1 MYLSYQDFIAAKDK
15 GQFINQ
21 FIKFHEST
29 EAYKEALKADK
40 YDAQEN
46 ETILQF
52 QRVYY
57 TLLGQKKIDNFSS
70 NAQICSNFFHKLN
83 TQRCSYSL
91 GNGVFFNDMSVK
103 DKLGKQFDRRIK
115 EAAYNAL
122 IHGQSFLF
130 WNVDHV
136 HEFPF
141 TQFAPMWDEDTG
153 ALMAGIRFWQLD
165 EQKPFKVVLYE
176 IDGYTTYSAESKFGE
191 LKETT
196 PKRAYRQRIETANN
210 LEPEIIGEENY
221 SSLPI
226 VPMFGNKRH
235 ISTLRGMQSKIDAY
249 DAVQSGFANDLDDC
263 AQMYWLISNADG
275 MTDDELAEFRD
286 RLKFQHIAKA
296 EEGQV
301 QAYTQ
306 EPPYTARKEFLT
318 QMRSEIYE
326 DFGALDVHA
335 IAAGATNDHIDAA
348 YQPLDDNADDFEYFV
363 GDAIEKIL
371 KLAGIDDEPQFKRNR
386 ISNEK
391 ERTDMI
397 LEAANYLDE
406 ETILK
411 KLPFVAPEEVPD
423 ILAKLD
429 EESYNRY
436 TGPIEPDAP
445 ENIPEGD
452 E

>member
-29 EAYKEALKADK
+29 GAYKEALKADK

-103 DKLGKQFDRRIK
+103 DKLGKKFDTRIK
-115 EAAYNAL
+115 EAAYDAL

-136 HEFPF
+136 HEFPL

-176 IDGYTTYSAESKFGE
+176 VDGYTTYSAESKFGE
-191 LKETT
+191 LKETA
-196 PKRAYRQRIETANN
+196 PKRAYRQRVEVANN

-296 EEGQV
+296 
-301 QAYTQ
+301 
-306 EPPYTARKEFLT
+306 
-318 QMRSEIYE
+318 
-326 DFGALDVHA
+326 DVHA

-371 KLAGIDDEPQFKRNR
+371 ELAGIDDEPQFKRNR

-423 ILAKLD
+423 ILKKLD

-436 TGPIEPDAP
+436 TEPPEPDT
-445 ENIPEGD
+445 PEGD

>member
-1 MYLSYQDFIAAKDK
+1 
-15 GQFINQ
+15 
-21 FIKFHEST
+21 
-29 EAYKEALKADK
+29 
-40 YDAQEN
+40 
-46 ETILQF
+46 
-52 QRVYY
+52 
-57 TLLGQKKIDNFSS
+57 
-70 NAQICSNFFHKLN
+70 
-83 TQRCSYSL
+83 
-91 GNGVFFNDMSVK
+91 
-103 DKLGKQFDRRIK
+103 
-115 EAAYNAL
+115 
-122 IHGQSFLF
+122 
-130 WNVDHV
+130 
-136 HEFPF
+136 
-141 TQFAPMWDEDTG
+141 
-153 ALMAGIRFWQLD
+153 
-165 EQKPFKVVLYE
+165 
-176 IDGYTTYSAESKFGE
+176 
-191 LKETT
+191 
-196 PKRAYRQRIETANN
+196 
-210 LEPEIIGEENY
+210 
-221 SSLPI
+221 
-226 VPMFGNKRH
+226 
-235 ISTLRGMQSKIDAY
+235 
-249 DAVQSGFANDLDDC
+249 
-263 AQMYWLISNADG
+263 

-371 KLAGIDDEPQFKRNR
+371 ELAGIDDEPQFKRNR

-397 LEAANYLDE
+397 LEASNYLDE

-429 EESYNRY
+429 EESYSRY
-436 TGPIEPDAP
+436 TEPPEPDAP
-445 ENIPEGD
+445 EDNPEGD